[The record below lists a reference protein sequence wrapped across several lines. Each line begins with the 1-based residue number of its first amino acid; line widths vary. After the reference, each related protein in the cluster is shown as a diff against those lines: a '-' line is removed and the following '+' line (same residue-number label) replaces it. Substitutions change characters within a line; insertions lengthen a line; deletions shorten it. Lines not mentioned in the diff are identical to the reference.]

1 MRLYAATTY
10 AALAQ
15 VAMPWFRSAGMY
27 AAQLRRTADAIDRFV
42 LRMQDESLAHTQYAP
57 ETVLDQRVWPI
68 LNISDPERGEPKK
81 VWDPYPTYA
90 VGAFVLG
97 IPATEKR
104 LGAAALRDF
113 AMVAAR
119 FAAGASLFRQVDA
132 VLPRR
137 FRRKREC
144 SGASRELSRSRRRRV
159 HPNSRS
165 QRAPYEAVSS
175 TRFGSAPLAVI
186 NAR

>member
-1 MRLYAATTY
+1 MTATPLKRSVTQFDYRLGVPMLLYAATTY

-27 AAQLRRTADAIDRFV
+27 AAQLRRTADAIDCFV

-68 LNISDPERGEPKK
+68 LDISDPESGEPKK

-90 VGAFVLG
+90 VGAFDLG
-97 IPATEKR
+97 IPATAMR

-132 VLPRR
+132 VRLDD
-137 FRRKREC
+137 F
-144 SGASRELSRSRRRRV
+144 GANGNAV
-159 HPNSRS
+159 A
-165 QRAPYEAVSS
+165 RA
-175 TRFGSAPLAVI
+175 GS
-186 NAR
+186 

>member
-1 MRLYAATTY
+1 MTATPLKRSVTQFDYRLGVPMLLYAATTY

-68 LNISDPERGEPKK
+68 LDISDPESGEPKK

-90 VGAFVLG
+90 VGAFDLG
-97 IPATEKR
+97 YR
-104 LGAAALRDF
+104 QQQCAL
-113 AMVAAR
+113 APPLC
-119 FAAGASLFRQVDA
+119 GIS
-132 VLPRR
+132 PW
-137 FRRKREC
+137 
-144 SGASRELSRSRRRRV
+144 SRRALLQALPSLDR
-159 HPNSRS
+159 
-165 QRAPYEAVSS
+165 
-175 TRFGSAPLAVI
+175 
-186 NAR
+186 